1 MRDATGLTDK
11 QLQLRNLIVMA
22 FADGSLG
29 QREVHLIADR
39 CVELGLSESDL
50 QSAINFALQ
59 DDAALSLPTGQEE
72 RQSLMKDLIRVM
84 AADGHLAE
92 TEKRLFALAAARM
105 DLTGEKLESLIT
117 EVTSG
122 TS

>member
-1 MRDATGLTDK
+1 MSDQQTQT
-11 QLQLRNLIVMA
+11 QHLRNLIVMA
-22 FADGSLG
+22 VADGSLG

-50 QSAINFALQ
+50 QSAISYAMQ
-59 DDAALSLPTGQEE
+59 DDASLSLPAGLPE
-72 RQSLMKDLIRVM
+72 RQALMKDLIRVM

-105 DLTGEKLESLIT
+105 NLTGEKLDALIN
-117 EVTSG
+117 EVTAEAP
-122 TS
+122 

>member
-1 MRDATGLTDK
+1 MGDSSSSI
-11 QLQLRNLIVMA
+11 QHLRNLIVMA

-29 QREVHLIADR
+29 QREVHLVADR

-50 QSAINFALQ
+50 QSAIRFALQ
-59 DDAALSLPTGQEE
+59 DDASLQLPTDPAQRET
-72 RQSLMKDLIRVM
+72 LMKDLIRVM
-84 AADGHLAE
+84 AADGHLQE

-105 DLTGEKLESLIT
+105 NLTGEKLESLIS
-117 EVTSG
+117 EVTTQ